1 MAKLPVAESSVTE
14 LPVGVRRPVRADAR
28 RNFDA
33 LIAAAR
39 VAFAENG
46 ADASLE
52 DIARRA
58 GVGIGTLYRNFP
70 TRQDLFEAVYVSE
83 INQLAAVAAAVSEL
97 PPWDALF
104 AWMKRFVEYAVT
116 KRAIIDALNRESDM
130 FATCRKAMYAAGEP
144 LFERAQAARVVRT
157 DVSFDDV
164 LRMVSGLTS
173 AAFVDDRQ
181 RERVLAL
188 ALDGLRAA
196 GS

>member
-1 MAKLPVAESSVTE
+1 MRQVSMTE
-14 LPVGVRRPVRADAR
+14 LSVGVRRPARADAR

-83 INQLAAVAAAVSEL
+83 INELAAVASSVAEL
-97 PPWDALF
+97 PPWEALS
-104 AWMKRFVEYAVT
+104 AWLSRFVSYAVT
-116 KRAIIDALNRESDM
+116 KRAIIDALNRESEM
-130 FATCRKAMYAAGEP
+130 FAACRKAMYAAGTP
-144 LFERAQAARVVRT
+144 LFERGQAAGVVRS

-173 AAFVDDRQ
+173 AAFVDDAQ

-188 ALDGLRAA
+188 ALDGLRV
-196 GS
+196 S